1 MIALLAMLFVAPPD
15 TLRYAP
21 GVHRGPL
28 VISRPTVVLGASG
41 AVIRGS
47 GRGSVIQIHSAG
59 TIVRGLTIEH
69 SGRDMDQDD
78 AGVMIAA
85 DSVLLE
91 DLQIRD
97 VLFGV
102 YLRKVRDV
110 TLRRLDIEGP
120 HGLPESQTGNGIH
133 LHYSR
138 GITIADSRIALVR
151 DGMYFEYTDSAVVRG
166 NTVTR
171 SRFGLHYMF
180 SHNNRFERNVFTHGA
195 AGAVVMNSSGLII
208 RDNVF
213 AWNSGSRSFG
223 LILQTATAPLV
234 ERNLFVG
241 NGIGTFFDNVIRG
254 RYLDNLVAENWLG
267 LQLYGNS
274 EQTEIS
280 GNAIVGNTFEVTGGA
295 QEGAY
300 IFCADGNGNYWAGA
314 ALAGYDLDG
323 DGVLDEPY
331 AASSPLVDLARSR
344 EGLRLFLGSP
354 AARTLEWAEHTFPIF
369 DVDQAEDA
377 CPTAR
382 PPDFGMLAA
391 LPNRSGEGGAAT
403 QYAAAAGSLLAG
415 VGLLLVPL
423 RARGSSRRKGLPR

>member
-1 MIALLAMLFVAPPD
+1 MTALLAVLLLAAPD
-15 TLRYAP
+15 TLRLAA
-21 GVHRGPL
+21 GVHPGPL
-28 VISRPTVVLGASG
+28 VISRPTVVLGAPG

-59 TIVRGLTIEH
+59 TILRGLRIEH

-120 HGLPESQTGNGIH
+120 KGFPESQTGNGIH
-133 LHYSR
+133 LHSSR
-138 GITIADSRIALVR
+138 AITIADSRIAVVR
-151 DGMYFEYTDSAVVRG
+151 DGMYFEYTDSAVVSG

-195 AGAVVMNSSGLII
+195 AGAVVMNSSSLII

-254 RYLDNLVAENWLG
+254 RYRGNLVAENWLG

-274 EQTEIS
+274 EQTEIT

-300 IFCADGNGNYWAGA
+300 IFCADGRGNYWAGA
-314 ALAGYDLDG
+314 ALRGYDLDG
-323 DGVLDEPY
+323 NGVLDEPY
-331 AASSPLVDLARSR
+331 AASSPLVDLAQSR

-354 AARTLEWAEHTFPIF
+354 GARTLEWAEHTFPVF
-369 DVDQAEDA
+369 EVDHAEDS
-377 CPTAR
+377 CPAAR
-382 PPDFGMLAA
+382 PSDFEMLVA
-391 LPNRSGEGGAAT
+391 LPSKSDERGTDT
-403 QYAAAAGSLLAG
+403 QYAAAAGSILAG
-415 VGLLLVPL
+415 LGILLVPG
-423 RARGSSRRKGLPR
+423 RSRRMRRREGIQR

>member
-1 MIALLAMLFVAPPD
+1 MIALLAVLILAPPD
-15 TLRYAP
+15 TLRFGP
-21 GVHRGPL
+21 GVHHGPL
-28 VISRPTVVLGASG
+28 VISRPTVVLGAPG
-41 AVIRGS
+41 AVIRGR
-47 GRGSVIQIHSAG
+47 GRGSVIRIHSAG
-59 TIVRGLTIEH
+59 TILRGLTIEH
-69 SGRDMDQDD
+69 SGRDMDHDD

-97 VLFGV
+97 MLFGV
-102 YLRKVRDV
+102 YLKKVRGV

-120 HGLPESQTGNGIH
+120 GGLLESQTGNGIH

-138 GITIADSRIALVR
+138 GITIVDSRITGVR
-151 DGMYFEYTDSAVVRG
+151 DGMYFEYTDSALVIG
-166 NTVTR
+166 NTITR

-223 LILQTATAPLV
+223 LILQTATAPVV

-274 EQTEIS
+274 EQTEII
-280 GNAIVGNTFEVTGGA
+280 GNAILGNTFEVTGGA

-323 DGVLDEPY
+323 DAVLDESY
-331 AASSPLVDLARSR
+331 AASSPLVDLAQSR

-354 AARTLEWAEHTFPIF
+354 AARTLEWAEHTFPVF

-377 CPTAR
+377 CPAAR
-382 PPDFGMLAA
+382 PSNFRMLAA
-391 LPNRSGEGGAAT
+391 LPSRSEERGTNT

-415 VGLLLVPL
+415 MGILLVPL
-423 RARGSSRRKGLPR
+423 RARRVPRRKGLPL

>member
-1 MIALLAMLFVAPPD
+1 MIALLAVLLLAAPD
-15 TLRYAP
+15 TLRFGP
-21 GVHRGPL
+21 GVHPGPL
-28 VISRPTVVLGASG
+28 VISRSTVVLGAPG

-47 GRGSVIQIHSAG
+47 GKGSVIQIQSAG

-110 TLRRLDIEGP
+110 TLRRLDIKGRP
-120 HGLPESQTGNGIH
+120 GLPESQTGNGIH

-138 GITIADSRIALVR
+138 RITIADTRIALVR

-166 NTVTR
+166 NTVSR

-180 SHNNRFERNVFTHGA
+180 SHNNRFERNVFSHGA

-208 RDNVF
+208 RDNIF

-223 LILQTATAPLV
+223 LVLQTATAPLV

-241 NGIGTFFDNVIRG
+241 NGIGTFFDNVVRG
-254 RYLDNLVAENWLG
+254 RYLDNLVTENWLG

-274 EQTEIS
+274 EQTEII
-280 GNAIVGNTFEVTGGA
+280 GNTIVGNTFEVTGGA

-300 IFCADGNGNYWAGA
+300 IFCTDRRGNYWAGA

-323 DGVLDEPY
+323 DGVLDERY
-331 AASSPLVDLARSR
+331 AASSPLVDLAQSR

-354 AARTLEWAEHTFPIF
+354 AARSLEWAEHTFPVF

-377 CPTAR
+377 CPAAR
-382 PPDFGMLAA
+382 PSDFGMLAA
-391 LPNRSGEGGAAT
+391 LPNKNEERGTGM
-403 QYAAAAGSLLAG
+403 QYAAAAGSILAG
-415 VGLLLVPL
+415 LGILLVPI
-423 RARGSSRRKGLPR
+423 RSRRVRRRERMQP

>member
-1 MIALLAMLFVAPPD
+1 MIALLAVLLLAPPD
-15 TLRYAP
+15 TLRFGP

-28 VISRPTVVLGASG
+28 VISRSTVVLGAPG

-59 TIVRGLTIEH
+59 TILRGLTIEH
-69 SGRDMDQDD
+69 SGRDMDHDD

-91 DLQIRD
+91 DIQIRD
-97 VLFGV
+97 ILFGV

-110 TLRRLDIEGP
+110 TLRRLDIEGRQ
-120 HGLPESQTGNGIH
+120 GLPESQTGNGIH

-138 GITIADSRIALVR
+138 GITIADSRIAWVR

-195 AGAVVMNSSGLII
+195 AGAVVMNSSGLTI

-223 LILQTATAPLV
+223 LILQTATAPVV

-254 RYLDNLVAENWLG
+254 RYLNNLVAENWLG

-274 EQTEIS
+274 EQTKII
-280 GNAIVGNTFEVTGGA
+280 GNAILGNTFEVTGGA

-314 ALAGYDLDG
+314 ALADYDLDG

-331 AASSPLVDLARSR
+331 AASSPLVDLAQSR

-354 AARTLEWAEHTFPIF
+354 AARTLEWAEHTFPVF

-377 CPTAR
+377 CPAAR
-382 PPDFGMLAA
+382 PSNFRMLAA
-391 LPNRSGEGGAAT
+391 LPSRSEEGGTNT
-403 QYAAAAGSLLAG
+403 QYAAAAGSLL
-415 VGLLLVPL
+415 VGMGILLVPL
-423 RARGSSRRKGLPR
+423 RARRVPRRKGLPR

>member
-1 MIALLAMLFVAPPD
+1 MIALLAALLLAPPD
-15 TLRYAP
+15 TLRFGP

-28 VISRPTVVLGASG
+28 VISRPTVVLGTPG
-41 AVIRGS
+41 TVIRGS
-47 GRGSVIQIHSAG
+47 GRGSVIRIHSAG
-59 TIVRGLTIEH
+59 TILRGLTVEH
-69 SGRDMDQDD
+69 SGRDMDHDD
-78 AGVMIAA
+78 AGVMVAA

-120 HGLPESQTGNGIH
+120 GGLPESQTGNGIH

-138 GITIADSRIALVR
+138 GITIADSRIAAVR
-151 DGMYFEYTDSAVVRG
+151 DGMYFEYTDSALVSG

-223 LILQTATAPLV
+223 LILQTATAPLI

-254 RYLDNLVAENWLG
+254 RYEDNLVAENWLG

-274 EQTEIS
+274 EQTEIT

-300 IFCADGNGNYWAGA
+300 IFCAEGSGNYWAGA
-314 ALAGYDLDG
+314 AVAGYDLDG

-331 AASSPLVDLARSR
+331 AASSALVDLAQSR

-354 AARTLEWAEHTFPIF
+354 AARTLEWAEHTFPVF
-369 DVDQAEDA
+369 DVVQAEDA
-377 CPTAR
+377 CPAAR
-382 PPDFGMLAA
+382 PPDFGMLAN
-391 LPNRSGEGGAAT
+391 LPNRSDEGGAAT
-403 QYAAAAGSLLAG
+403 QFAAAAGSLLAG
-415 VGLLLVPL
+415 LGILLVPL
-423 RARGSSRRKGLPR
+423 RTRRVPRGKGLLR

>member
-1 MIALLAMLFVAPPD
+1 MIALLAVLLLAPPD
-15 TLRYAP
+15 TLRFGP

-28 VISRPTVVLGASG
+28 VISRSTVVLGAPG

-59 TIVRGLTIEH
+59 TILRGLTIEH
-69 SGRDMDQDD
+69 SGRDMDHDD

-91 DLQIRD
+91 DIQIRD
-97 VLFGV
+97 ILFGV

-110 TLRRLDIEGP
+110 TLRRLDIECRQ
-120 HGLPESQTGNGIH
+120 GLPESQTGNGIH

-138 GITIADSRIALVR
+138 GITIADSRIAWVR

-195 AGAVVMNSSGLII
+195 AGAVVMNSSGLTI

-223 LILQTATAPLV
+223 LILQTATAPVV

-254 RYLDNLVAENWLG
+254 RYLNNLVAENWLG

-274 EQTEIS
+274 EQTKII
-280 GNAIVGNTFEVTGGA
+280 GNAILGNTFEVTGGA

-314 ALAGYDLDG
+314 ALADYDLDG

-331 AASSPLVDLARSR
+331 AASSPLVDLAQSR

-354 AARTLEWAEHTFPIF
+354 AARTLEWAEHTFPVF

-377 CPTAR
+377 CPAAR
-382 PPDFGMLAA
+382 PSNFRMLAA
-391 LPNRSGEGGAAT
+391 LPSRSEEGGTNT
-403 QYAAAAGSLLAG
+403 QYAAAAGSLL
-415 VGLLLVPL
+415 VGMGILLVPL
-423 RARGSSRRKGLPR
+423 RARRVPRRKGLPR

>member
-1 MIALLAMLFVAPPD
+1 MTALLAVLLLGAPD
-15 TLRYAP
+15 TLRLGP

-28 VISRPTVVLGASG
+28 VISRPTVVLGAPG

-47 GRGSVIQIHSAG
+47 GRGSVIEIHSAG
-59 TIVRGLTIEH
+59 TILRGLRIEH
-69 SGRDMDQDD
+69 SGRDMDHDD

-110 TLRRLDIEGP
+110 ILRRLDIEGP
-120 HGLPESQTGNGIH
+120 QGLRESQTGNGIH

-138 GITIADSRIALVR
+138 GITIADSRIARVR

-195 AGAVVMNSSGLII
+195 AGAVVMNSSGLVI

-274 EQTEIS
+274 EQTEIT

-300 IFCADGNGNYWAGA
+300 TFCAGGRGNYWEGA
-314 ALAGYDLDG
+314 TLAGYDLDG

-331 AASSPLVDLARSR
+331 AASSPLVGLAQSR

-354 AARTLEWAEHTFPIF
+354 AARTLEWAEHTFPVF
-369 DVDQAEDA
+369 DVDQAEDS
-377 CPTAR
+377 CPAAR
-382 PPDFGMLAA
+382 PSDFGMLAA
-391 LPNRSGEGGAAT
+391 LPNRSDEGGTAT
-403 QYAAAAGSLLAG
+403 QYVAAAGSLVAGLGILLA
-415 VGLLLVPL
+415 PT
-423 RARGSSRRKGLPR
+423 RSRRMRRKGLSR

>member
-1 MIALLAMLFVAPPD
+1 MIAVLAVLLLASPD
-15 TLRYAP
+15 TLRLGP
-21 GVHRGPL
+21 GVHQGPL
-28 VISRPTVVLGASG
+28 VISRSTVVLGAPG
-41 AVIRGS
+41 AVIRGN
-47 GRGSVIQIHSAG
+47 GRGSVIEIHSAG
-59 TIVRGLTIEH
+59 TILRGLTIEH

-97 VLFGV
+97 VLFGI

-120 HGLPESQTGNGIH
+120 EGLPESQTGNGIH

-138 GITIADSRIALVR
+138 GITIADSRIAQVR

-180 SHNNRFERNVFTHGA
+180 SHNNRFESNVFTHGA

-223 LILQTATAPLV
+223 LILQTATAPVV
-234 ERNLFVG
+234 EGNLFVG

-267 LQLYGNS
+267 LQLFGNS
-274 EQTEIS
+274 EQTEII

-295 QEGAY
+295 KEGAY
-300 IFCADGNGNYWAGA
+300 IFCADGSGNYWGGA

-331 AASSPLVDLARSR
+331 AASSPLVDLAHSR

-354 AARTLEWAEHTFPIF
+354 AARTLEWAEHTFPVF

-377 CPTAR
+377 CPAAEPADYR
-382 PPDFGMLAA
+382 MIAA
-391 LPNRSGEGGAAT
+391 LPNRNDESGTAT

-415 VGLLLVPL
+415 VGILVVPL
-423 RARGSSRRKGLPR
+423 RGRRMPRRKGQQR

>member
-1 MIALLAMLFVAPPD
+1 VIALAAVLLFAAPD
-15 TLRYAP
+15 TLRLAA
-21 GVHRGPL
+21 GVHPGPL
-28 VISRPTVVLGASG
+28 VISRPTVVLGSPG
-41 AVIRGS
+41 AVVRGT
-47 GRGSVIQIHSAG
+47 GHGSVIQIHSAG
-59 TIVRGLTIEH
+59 TILRGFTVEH
-69 SGRDMDQDD
+69 SGRDMDQDN

-91 DLQIRD
+91 DLLIRD

-110 TLRRLDIEGP
+110 TLRRLDIAGRQ
-120 HGLPESQTGNGIH
+120 GLPESQTGNGIH

-138 GITIADSRIALVR
+138 GITIEDSRIDRVR

-223 LILQTATAPLV
+223 LVLQTATAPLV

-274 EQTEIS
+274 EQTEIT

-295 QEGAY
+295 QQGAY
-300 IFCADGNGNYWAGA
+300 IFCAEESGNYWTGA

-331 AASSPLVDLARSR
+331 AASSPLVDLAQSR

-354 AARTLEWAEHTFPIF
+354 AARTLEWAEHTFPVF

-377 CPTAR
+377 CPAVR
-382 PPDFGMLAA
+382 PSDFGMLAA
-391 LPNRSGEGGAAT
+391 LPNKSQERGTGT
-403 QYAAAAGSLLAG
+403 QYAAAAGSF
-415 VGLLLVPL
+415 VIGLGILVIPV
-423 RARGSSRRKGLPR
+423 RARRIYRRKGLQP

>member
-1 MIALLAMLFVAPPD
+1 MIALLAVLLLAPPD
-15 TLRYAP
+15 TLRFGP
-21 GVHRGPL
+21 GVHQGPL
-28 VISRPTVVLGASG
+28 VISRPTVVLGAPG

-47 GRGSVIQIHSAG
+47 GRGSVIRILSPG
-59 TIVRGLTIEH
+59 TTLRGLRIEH
-69 SGRDMDQDD
+69 SGRDMDHDD
-78 AGVMIAA
+78 AGIMVAA

-102 YLRKVRDV
+102 YLRKVRAV
-110 TLRRLDIEGP
+110 TLRRLSIEGP
-120 HGLPESQTGNGIH
+120 PGLPESQTGNGIH

-138 GITIADSRIALVR
+138 GITITDSRITRVR
-151 DGMYFEYTDSAVVRG
+151 DGMYFEYSDSAVVRG
-166 NTVTR
+166 NSVTQ

-180 SHNNRFERNVFTHGA
+180 SHNNRFEHNVFTHGA

-234 ERNLFVG
+234 QRNLFVG

-274 EQTEIS
+274 EQTEIT
-280 GNAIVGNTFEVTGGA
+280 GNAIMGNTFDVTGGA

-300 IFCADGNGNYWAGA
+300 IFCADGSGNYWAGA
-314 ALAGYDLDG
+314 SLAGYDLDG
-323 DGVLDEPY
+323 NGVLDERY
-331 AASSPLVDLARSR
+331 AASSPLVDLAQSR

-354 AARTLEWAEHTFPIF
+354 AARTLEWAEHTFPVF

-377 CPTAR
+377 CPAAR
-382 PPDFGMLAA
+382 PPDFAMLAA
-391 LPNRSGEGGAAT
+391 LPNRSDEGGTAT
-403 QYAAAAGSLLAG
+403 QYAAAAGSLVAGLGILLA
-415 VGLLLVPL
+415 PQ
-423 RARGSSRRKGLPR
+423 RSRRMRRKGL

>member
-1 MIALLAMLFVAPPD
+1 MIALLTVLLLAAPD
-15 TLRYAP
+15 TMRLGP
-21 GVHRGPL
+21 GVHSGPL
-28 VISRPTVVLGASG
+28 IISRATVVIGSPG

-47 GRGSVIQIHSAG
+47 GRGSVIEIRAAG
-59 TIVRGLTIEH
+59 TTLRGLRVEH
-69 SGRDMDQDD
+69 SGRDMDHDD
-78 AGVMIAA
+78 AGVMVAA

-120 HGLPESQTGNGIH
+120 KGLPESQTGNGIH

-138 GITIADSRIALVR
+138 GITIADSRIAVVR
-151 DGMYFEYTDSAVVRG
+151 DGMYFEYTDSAVVSG
-166 NTVTR
+166 NTVTH

-180 SHNNRFERNVFTHGA
+180 SHHNRFERNVFTHGA

-254 RYLDNLVAENWLG
+254 RHLGNLVAENWLG

-274 EQTEIS
+274 EQTEIL
-280 GNAIVGNTFEVTGGA
+280 GNTILGNTFEVTGGA

-300 IFCADGNGNYWAGA
+300 IFCAGERGNYWAGA
-314 ALAGYDLDG
+314 ALGGYDLDG
-323 DGVLDEPY
+323 NGVLDEPY
-331 AASSPLVDLARSR
+331 AASSPLVDLAQSR

-354 AARTLEWAEHTFPIF
+354 AARTLEWAERTFPVF
-369 DVDQAEDA
+369 DVYQAEDS
-377 CPTAR
+377 CPAAR
-382 PPDFGMLAA
+382 PSRFGMLAN
-391 LPNRSGEGGAAT
+391 LPSKGLERGSAT
-403 QYAAAAGSLLAG
+403 QYAAAGGSLVAGLGILLA
-415 VGLLLVPL
+415 PL
-423 RARGSSRRKGLPR
+423 RWRRARRRTEVQR

>member
-1 MIALLAMLFVAPPD
+1 MIDLLAVLLLAPPD
-15 TLRYAP
+15 TVRFAS
-21 GVHRGPL
+21 GVHLGPL
-28 VISRPTVVLGASG
+28 VISRPTVVLGAPG
-41 AVIRGS
+41 AVIRGN
-47 GRGSVIQIHSAG
+47 GQGSVIQIRSAG
-59 TIVRGLTIEH
+59 TILRGLRIEH
-69 SGRDMDQDD
+69 SGRDMDHED
-78 AGVMIAA
+78 AGVMVTA

-102 YLRKVRDV
+102 YMRKVRDV

-120 HGLPESQTGNGIH
+120 KGLPESQTGNGIH

-138 GITIADSRIALVR
+138 GITIADSRIAQVR

-180 SHNNRFERNVFTHGA
+180 SHNNRFEGNVFTHGA

-267 LQLYGNS
+267 LQLFGNS
-274 EQTEIS
+274 EQTAIT

-295 QEGAY
+295 KEGAY
-300 IFCADGNGNYWAGA
+300 IFCADGSGNYWGGA

-331 AASSPLVDLARSR
+331 AASSPLVDLAQSR

-354 AARTLEWAEHTFPIF
+354 AARTLEWAEHTFPVF

-377 CPTAR
+377 CPAAR
-382 PPDFGMLAA
+382 SADFRMIAT
-391 LPNRSGEGGAAT
+391 LPNRSDESGTGT

-415 VGLLLVPL
+415 LGILVVPL
-423 RARGSSRRKGLPR
+423 WRRVPRRKGEQR

>member
-1 MIALLAMLFVAPPD
+1 MIALTAVLLLAAPD
-15 TLRYAP
+15 TLRLAS
-21 GVHRGPL
+21 GVHPGPL
-28 VISRPTVVLGASG
+28 VISRPTVVLGSPG

-47 GRGSVIQIHSAG
+47 GRGSVVRIHSPG
-59 TIVRGLTIEH
+59 TTLRGLRIEH
-69 SGRDMDQDD
+69 SGRDMDHDD
-78 AGVMIAA
+78 AGVMVAA

-120 HGLPESQTGNGIH
+120 AGLPESQTGNGIH

-180 SHNNRFERNVFTHGA
+180 SHNNRFEGNVFTHGA
-195 AGAVVMNSSGLII
+195 AGAVVMNSSGLLI

-274 EQTEIS
+274 EQTEIT
-280 GNAIVGNTFEVTGGA
+280 GNAIMGNTFDVTGGA

-300 IFCADGNGNYWAGA
+300 IFCADGSGNYWAGA
-314 ALAGYDLDG
+314 SLAGYDLDG
-323 DGVLDEPY
+323 NGVLDEPY
-331 AASSPLVDLARSR
+331 AASSPLVDLAQSR

-354 AARTLEWAEHTFPIF
+354 AARTLEWAEHTFPVF

-377 CPTAR
+377 CPVAR
-382 PPDFGMLAA
+382 PPDFAMLAA
-391 LPNRSGEGGAAT
+391 LPNRSDEGGTAT
-403 QYAAAAGSLLAG
+403 QYAAAAGSLIAGLGILLA
-415 VGLLLVPL
+415 P
-423 RARGSSRRKGLPR
+423 ARSRRLPRRKGLQR